1 MKKRIAFPAFML
13 LALAMPAMAESNFV
27 EQFLSRYRAPSVS
40 APPAA
45 AQNPL
50 NDLIRN
56 GTLPL
61 TVGDMVNFVLQNNL
75 DIGFNR
81 LTPFSTQLLIESYYR
96 PFEPTIRMT
105 GSVARDT
112 SPSRSQLTG
121 AANAK
126 QP

>member
-1 MKKRIAFPAFML
+1 MKKIIAL
-13 LALAMPAMAESNFV
+13 SILVLVALASPVMAESNFV
-27 EQFLSRYRAPSVS
+27 EQFLSRYRAPAVS
-40 APPAA
+40 ATPVA

-61 TVGDMVNFVLQNNL
+61 TVGDLVTFVLQNNL

-81 LTPFSTQLLIESYYR
+81 MTPFSTQLLIDTYYR
-96 PFEPTIRMT
+96 PFEPTIRLSGT
-105 GSVARDT
+105 VARDT

-121 AANAK
+121 A
-126 QP
+126 PSL